1 MRLNAL
7 STGIATPR
15 HNFHGV
21 IHSSF
26 QRACN
31 IILEDNSLVT
41 LLSSE
46 FGNLPQGIRVSLP
59 PEFTFKT
66 EFRRGQSAACR
77 GGILRVE
84 DSDLSVDL
92 RPAVTWHLDLT
103 TLQIDLSRP
112 DSARSWTV
120 AWEELERYWQENGRS
135 SLFMFHPSPIPPL
148 PPRHAAHRM
157 QIRLE
162 EVSHIHPTLVEATED
177 LQIDRTISALAPLI
191 GLGPGLTPAGD
202 DFIVGYLAGLWST
215 VAGDSARLRF
225 ISSLS
230 VWLSQAAGGTNHIS
244 HTYIDAALS
253 GQLPEPIATLAYHL
267 DQTTDKASVRTA
279 AEIALHIGHSS
290 GAEAVLGLLLG
301 CVPWASPSRLQLT
314 RPRSFVCP

>member
-15 HNFHGV
+15 RNFHGA

-31 IILEDNSLVT
+31 IILEDGSLVT
-41 LLSSE
+41 LLSAE

-103 TLQIDLSRP
+103 TLQIDLSRS
-112 DSARSWTV
+112 DSTRSWTV
-120 AWEELERYWQENGRS
+120 AWEELERYRQENGRS
-135 SLFMFHPSPIPPL
+135 SLFLFYPSPI

-162 EVSHIHPTLVEATED
+162 EVSHIHPTLVKATKD
-177 LQIDRTISALAPLI
+177 LQIGYTISALAPLI

-225 ISSLS
+225 ISSLN
-230 VWLSQAAGGTNHIS
+230 VWLSRASGGTNRIS
-244 HTYIDAALS
+244 RTYIDAALS
-253 GQLPEPIATLAYHL
+253 GQLSEPIATLAYHL

-279 AEIALHIGHSS
+279 AETALHIGHSS
-290 GAEAVLGLLLG
+290 GSDGVLGLLLG
-301 CVPWASPSRLQLT
+301 CVPWAGPSRLQLT